1 MMKLEGISAENPD
14 IAGTLVHVAV
24 DGAYAGYIVI
34 SDEIK
39 DDAARAILLLKASGI
54 RKTIM
59 LTGDARAPGEKT
71 GSALGLDEVYSELL
85 PDQKVEKLDGLRNEI
100 VPGARLPLWETY

>member
-1 MMKLEGISAENPD
+1 M
-14 IAGTLVHVAV
+14 HVAV

-59 LTGDARAPGEKT
+59 LTGDARAPGAVSYT
-71 GSALGLDEVYSELL
+71 HLTLPTIYS
-85 PDQKVEKLDGLRNEI
+85 V
-100 VPGARLPLWETY
+100 